1 MDRAQPKNLT
11 KADILRAKK
20 NVERVKL
27 LFERGKTPGQLMT
40 EMIEMISLGPRHSRD
55 HKRP

>member
-55 HKRP
+55 HK